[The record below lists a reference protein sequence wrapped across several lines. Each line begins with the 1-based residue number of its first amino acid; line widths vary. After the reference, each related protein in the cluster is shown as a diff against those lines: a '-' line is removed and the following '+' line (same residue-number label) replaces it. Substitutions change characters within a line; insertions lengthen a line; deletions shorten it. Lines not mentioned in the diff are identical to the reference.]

1 MTSPLAQ
8 AKAVGDAVLYEGY
21 LLYPYR
27 ASAGKNK
34 VRWQWGVLMPPSFAS
49 DDTGE
54 YADTHTECLLE
65 PRSRSTMH
73 VKLRFLQA
81 QARTVQQ
88 RDGSSFRDVDSLVV
102 GDAEYTTW
110 DEAVE
115 REVDGVF
122 PVAELLAQPVE
133 MPFTVAGSEE
143 IEDLDGRGRLV
154 RRTQRLSGVLVARL
168 ESLDGPFGGVRL
180 RLDVKNTSD
189 WADEDP
195 TREKALHH
203 ALLAA
208 HLVLSV
214 DSGHFLSML
223 QPPEW
228 AKPAVGSCVNVR
240 VWPVLIGHDERSEA
254 MLVSP
259 IILYDNP
266 AIAEESQG
274 DLFDG
279 TEIDEILTLRTMTL
293 TDEEKRQARATD
305 PRARQI
311 VDRVDS
317 MPQELLDRLHGT
329 VRYLRGIAGESAR
342 DDVLELR
349 ELTEGADVTE
359 ATDITAT
366 PDVPWWDPGA
376 DASVSPGTDTVVVAG
391 VPVGNGSKVRVRPV
405 LRRSDAQ
412 DMFLN
417 DRVATVRAVLS
428 DVDGD
433 RYVAVTLDDDPGAD
447 LQNTHGRFRYFSPD
461 EVQPLVE
468 EQK

>member
-1 MTSPLAQ
+1 MTSALEQ

-49 DDTGE
+49 EDAGE
-54 YADTHTECLLE
+54 YADSHTECLLE
-65 PRSRSTMH
+65 PRSHTTLHIR
-73 VKLRFLQA
+73 LRFLQA
-81 QARTVQQ
+81 QARTVEE
-88 RDGSSFRDVDSLVV
+88 RDGEEYRPVDSLIA

-115 REVDGVF
+115 REIDGVF
-122 PVAELLAQPVE
+122 PAAELLAQPIE
-133 MPFTVAGSEE
+133 MPFTVPAGEE
-143 IEDLDGRGRLV
+143 IEELGAHGRLV
-154 RRTQRLSGVLVARL
+154 RRTQRLAGALVVGLDSL
-168 ESLDGPFGGVRL
+168 EGPFGGVRL
-180 RLDVKNTSD
+180 RIDLKNTTD
-189 WADEDP
+189 WSAP
-195 TREKALHH
+195 AASRETALHH

-223 QPPEW
+223 DPPEW
-228 AKPAVGSCVNVR
+228 AKEAAGACVNVR
-240 VWPVLIGHDERSEA
+240 VWPVLIGDGEHSET
-254 MLVSP
+254 MLASP

-266 AIAEESQG
+266 AIAAESQG

-279 TEIDEILTLRTMTL
+279 TEIDEILTLRTMAL

-305 PRARQI
+305 PRAREI

-329 VRYLRGIAGESAR
+329 VRYLRSVTGEKPEPA
-342 DDVLELR
+342 
-349 ELTEGADVTE
+349 
-359 ATDITAT
+359 DITAK
-366 PDVPWWDPGA
+366 PEVPWWDPGA
-376 DASVSPGTDTVVVAG
+376 DTSVSPGTDSVVVAG
-391 VPVGNGSKVRVRPV
+391 VPVASGSKVRLRPG
-405 LRRSDAQ
+405 LKRSDAQ
-412 DMFLN
+412 DMFLTG
-417 DRVATVRAVLS
+417 RVATVRAVLS

-447 LQNTHGRFRYFSPD
+447 LQNTHGRYRYFSPD
-461 EVQPLVE
+461 EVEPLE
-468 EQK
+468 APP